1 MQAQGGAGALIR
13 CPMNLSSFSG
23 TGGPKRLPVPV
34 SPGLSFPIDDISG
47 LGLVP
52 EVVLP
57 AECTVKT
64 LLCQSTVISDRS
76 HEAFTVLKYT
86 SFHQLPWTSWD
97 ISHGESLRVPK
108 GWICVLE
115 GPTATL
121 LAKVFGFS
129 AHLPVES

>member
-23 TGGPKRLPVPV
+23 TGGPRRLPVPV

-86 SFHQLPWTSWD
+86 SFHQLRVQEAGATCPGHPGTS
-97 ISHGESLRVPK
+97 HTARVCESRRA
-108 GWICVLE
+108 G
-115 GPTATL
+115 
-121 LAKVFGFS
+121 S
-129 AHLPVES
+129 AS